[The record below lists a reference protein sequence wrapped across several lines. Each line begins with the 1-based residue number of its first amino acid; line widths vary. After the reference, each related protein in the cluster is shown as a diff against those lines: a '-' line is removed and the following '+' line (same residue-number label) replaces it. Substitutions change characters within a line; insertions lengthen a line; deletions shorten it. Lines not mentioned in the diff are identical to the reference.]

1 MRVASGRDLSLSSPD
16 RRALILIKQAQA
28 QLLSWLGHG
37 RLVVDGIEFV
47 EWFRGGLRICVHGV
61 GQFLLGQQSPSL
73 QPPVVVDTPPLSVCL
88 SVFLTFCS
96 SVSQPAMGHGL
107 LGGKFVQ

>member
-61 GQFLLGQQSPSL
+61 GQFSFLASKAPRSSHLWLWTPLLC
-73 QPPVVVDTPPLSVCL
+73 LSVCL
-88 SVFLTFCS
+88 SS
-96 SVSQPAMGHGL
+96 
-107 LGGKFVQ
+107 